1 MWFGEKRLTKS
12 KIEISGYLLLLEDG
26 STSDRSWVFWL
37 VNIAS
42 TNMFSLLEQDCAIL
56 YFNFFME
63 NSSFV
68 FHYHL
73 ILGTSVSAVSRT
85 HWCFLSFH
93 WVTLWFLRFLRIS
106 LQRVYWEYVTIKT
119 SKHSSHWRCQS
130 LSRPHQIFTLNSPP
144 NIHACCMVQGKV
156 KKRFQV
162 TKLNQITNKFLRIL
176 RDFEWKSILAKDNYR
191 LMTFYSND
199 LQAYFKHLQAQPLT

>member
-12 KIEISGYLLLLEDG
+12 NTEISGYLLLLEDG

-42 TNMFSLLEQDCAIL
+42 TKMFSLLEQDRAIL
-56 YFNFFME
+56 YLNFFTE

-93 WVTLWFLRFLRIS
+93 WVPLVFETSQNITS
-106 LQRVYWEYVTIKT
+106 KVYWEYVIIKT
-119 SKHSSHWRCQS
+119 SNHSSHWRCQS
-130 LSRPHQIFTLNSPP
+130 LLRPHQIFTLNSQP
-144 NIHACCMVQGKV
+144 NIHACRMVQGKV

-162 TKLNQITNKFLRIL
+162 TKLTQITRIPQNP
-176 RDFEWKSILAKDNYR
+176 SR
-191 LMTFYSND
+191 LWVKIHTC
-199 LQAYFKHLQAQPLT
+199 